1 MLAPLRIVLSEES
14 DRPLQELRVAPR
26 VAQHI
31 KDRAHMVRLNAQGWN
46 VPAIAEIFE
55 CQEQTVR
62 ETLRRWERGGLGG
75 LWDMPGRGMKRWW
88 CEADLQYL
96 EERLDQDQR
105 TYNRAQLSA
114 RLEQERGVTANAID
128 MFDEIAQQSTF
139 ADLQAHPQ
147 ILTIQTALAAPNM
160 VEIRISDNGK
170 GMTEEVRAKIFDQLF
185 TTKGVGKGTGLGL
198 AIAG

>member
-1 MLAPLRIVLSEES
+1 MPAPLRIVLSEES
-14 DRPLQELRVAPR
+14 DRTLQELRVAPR

-75 LWDMPGRGMKRWW
+75 LWDTPGRGMKRRW

-105 TYNRAQLSA
+105 TYNSAQLSA
-114 RLEQERGVTANAID
+114 LLEQERGVTLSADRIRRILQKRGSTGSALVTASD
-128 MFDEIAQQSTF
+128 ATQTQSPNS
-139 ADLQAHPQ
+139 ASK
-147 ILTIQTALAAPNM
+147 LTS
-160 VEIRISDNGK
+160 IR
-170 GMTEEVRAKIFDQLF
+170 
-185 TTKGVGKGTGLGL
+185 
-198 AIAG
+198 